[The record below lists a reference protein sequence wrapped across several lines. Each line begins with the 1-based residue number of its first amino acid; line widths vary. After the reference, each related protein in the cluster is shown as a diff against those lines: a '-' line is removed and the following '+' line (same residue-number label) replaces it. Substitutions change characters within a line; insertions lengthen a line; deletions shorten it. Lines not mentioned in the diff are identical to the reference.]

1 MCNSLKC
8 ASFEITVLDLVIQ
21 TYFSVLHLL
30 DKQQC
35 KNKHCTILYQKIKQ
49 FEKKIKEMK
58 SLFPEQFFLSSIKGI
73 PSLHGFKNSKK
84 MQLKVPYFCQ
94 LNFAILYVVGTN

>member
-1 MCNSLKC
+1 M
-8 ASFEITVLDLVIQ
+8 VIQ

-35 KNKHCTILYQKIKQ
+35 KNKHCTILYQKIKH

-58 SLFPEQFFLSSIKGI
+58 SLFPEQFFFQVHIKGI
-73 PSLHGFKNSKK
+73 PSLHGFKNSTKNAT
-84 MQLKVPYFCQ
+84 QSTIFLSIEFC
-94 LNFAILYVVGTN
+94 NFVRRRH